1 MVLGREATYLDSGAP
16 MRWPRVSL
24 EEQLGKVPLFENL
37 SDVDLAHVA
46 HLAVR
51 VREPKGAMLAKE
63 GEPGH
68 EFLIVLEGEVDIRHG
83 DRVVTSLGPGAYLG
97 EIALLDDRSSR
108 TATVVATTPVAIAF
122 IGRQEFDRLLSDLP
136 ELAQQIRHTMAQRV
150 KDNAHP
156 DE

>member
-1 MVLGREATYLDSGAP
+1 

-24 EEQLGKVPLFENL
+24 EQQLGKVPLFESL
-37 SDVDLAHVA
+37 SHVDLAHVA
-46 HLAVR
+46 RLAVR
-51 VREPKGAMLAKE
+51 VREPKGEMLAKE

-83 DRVVTSLGPGAYLG
+83 DRVVTTLGPGDYLG
-97 EIALLDDRSSR
+97 EIALLDDRASR

-136 ELAQQIRHTMAQRV
+136 ELAQQIRQTMAQRT
-150 KDNAHP
+150 KDNDHP
-156 DE
+156 NE

>member
-1 MVLGREATYLDSGAP
+1 MVLGREATNLDSGAP

-68 EFLIVLEGEVDIRHG
+68 EFLIVLEGEVDVRHG
-83 DRVVTSLGPGAYLG
+83 EEVVTTLGPGDYLG
-97 EIALLDDRSSR
+97 EIALLEETSRR
-108 TATVVATTPVAIAF
+108 TATVVARTPVAIAF
-122 IGRQEFDRLLSDLP
+122 IGREEFGRLLSDLP
-136 ELAQQIRHTMAQRV
+136 ELAQQIRATMARRV
-150 KDNAHP
+150 EDTNRP
-156 DE
+156 DR